1 MLMNI
6 VSRAVSVSVLLFSG
20 LWVSS
25 AFAYDNNLYHKA
37 SKLEKESWSLSK
49 NLYRLGLHR
58 GRDSVS
64 NARNLAHAARS
75 LKWSVKNNNSKDV
88 IHRKFTTVQV
98 RYDQLMR
105 LLGYRDYR
113 GYRGYEHK
121 ERHVDQHIRK
131 VQNSFHATFRA
142 FGGRGYNYYRRG
154 DPRYNHN
161 RYY

>member
-6 VSRAVSVSVLLFSG
+6 VSKAISVSVILFSG
-20 LWVSS
+20 LWTVS

-49 NLYRLGLHR
+49 NLYRLHGS
-58 GRDSVS
+58 RDSVS

-75 LKWSVKNNNSKDV
+75 LKGSVKNNNSRDV

-105 LLGYRDYR
+105 FLGYRDYR
-113 GYRGYEHK
+113 GYGHR

-131 VQNSFHATFRA
+131 VQDSFQAAFRA
-142 FGGRGYNYYRRG
+142 FGGRGYNYDRRG
-154 DPRYNHN
+154 DPRYNPN
-161 RYY
+161 KYY